1 MGPHSSPL
9 EEGYLMSMAH
19 RAAFLQPAHAMCM
32 RALSSIQLCHALG
45 CSIAPLGPQ
54 SSAGKGVW
62 GPTPR
67 DGVRE
72 GGDMGLCHL
81 QSSAPPHPYHCPPP
95 HSVQSCLQQLALLY
109 CGGCNTDV
117 SSKACSSVSPSL
129 GIIQP
134 PIQGPYSHCIQQ
146 CELNV
151 WPRPHP
157 HPWRP

>member
-1 MGPHSSPL
+1 
-9 EEGYLMSMAH
+9 MSRRFFPVSKTDQHGALLISFGGGLFDVYGTQSCLL
-19 RAAFLQPAHAMCM
+19 AACPCHVHVGTEQHPTPSMLWGA
-32 RALSSIQLCHALG
+32 ALLLWGA
-45 CSIAPLGPQ
+45 Q

-67 DGVRE
+67 DGIRD

-109 CGGCNTDV
+109 CGGCNTDA
-117 SSKACSSVSPSL
+117 SSKACSSASPSL

-134 PIQGPYSHCIQQ
+134 PWTPPFPLYPA
-146 CELNV
+146 V
-151 WPRPHP
+151 
-157 HPWRP
+157 